1 MQLTFNPGRLRV
13 ARLILSVVFVTAY
26 ALLAHLPVAHAQVA
40 ELNTTHTV
48 YYESPYR
55 THMFVYSPA
64 ADLKVTPTD
73 ALDVRAGWEADVV
86 SGASVAVKAG
96 PAYAATHPG
105 AGADVVTTA
114 SVHDFRNVAHGG
126 FTVRHDAV
134 ALDADYSYSTEHD
147 YKSHTV
153 SVGARTDLFEH
164 NTQLAISYARNFDFV
179 CNRTQSPTALPSQ
192 YAALENSDGCFTG
205 GANPLRLTDQI
216 AIDGFQA
223 SWSQSFTPTFAM
235 QFVYTGQITNGF
247 QADPYRSVIIGEG
260 LKAQEHVPDNRTRN
274 AFAMRANFF
283 LKPLK
288 AALRLGVRAY
298 DDTWDVK
305 SGTADLELEKYF
317 GERFRAVA
325 RARFYKQS
333 GALFWSDD
341 YSGGNAPLGP
351 KGQYFTGDRE
361 LSPFESILVGL
372 GATYGVTPSKGRLL
386 GLLTQ
391 FKISLNADVIQ
402 FIYNDYTLGGSEVS
416 GSRALMA
423 SLSATFVF

>member
-1 MQLTFNPGRLRV
+1 MSRPLRIV
-13 ARLILSVVFVTAY
+13 ALGIAIAA
-26 ALLAHLPVAHAQVA
+26 ALLAHGRSALAQVA
-40 ELNTTHTV
+40 EFNTTHTI
-48 YYESPYR
+48 YYESPFKS
-55 THMFVYSPA
+55 HMFVYSPA
-64 ADLKVTPTD
+64 ADLKVTPID

-96 PAYAATHPG
+96 PAYAATHPN
-105 AGADVVTTA
+105 ADIVTAA

-126 FTVRHDAV
+126 FTVRHEAV

-192 YAALENSDGCFTG
+192 YTALENSDGCFTG
-205 GANPLRLTDQI
+205 GQNPLRLTDQI

-223 SWSQSFTPTFAM
+223 SWSQSLTPTFAM

-247 QADPYRSVIIGEG
+247 QSDPYRSVIIGEN

-274 AFAMRANFF
+274 ALAVRGNLF

-288 AALRLGVRAY
+288 AALRIGVRAY
-298 DDTWDVK
+298 DDTWDIK
-305 SGTADLELEKYF
+305 SGTADAEFEKYF

-325 RARFYKQS
+325 RARFYKQT

-361 LSPFESILVGL
+361 LSPFESILLGL
-372 GATYGVTPSKGRLL
+372 GATYAVTPAKGRIL
-386 GLLTQ
+386 GLMSN
-391 FKISLNADVIQ
+391 FKLQANVDVIQ
-402 FIYNDYTLGGSEVS
+402 FIYNDFTLAGSAVS
-416 GSRALMA
+416 GSEALMA
-423 SLSATFVF
+423 SLSMTLVF

>member
-1 MQLTFNPGRLRV
+1 MQLTSRSVRFIGAIACALVAQARV
-13 ARLILSVVFVTAY
+13 AN
-26 ALLAHLPVAHAQVA
+26 AQVA
-40 ELNTTHTV
+40 EFNTTHTV
-48 YYESPYR
+48 YYESPFR

-179 CNRTQSPTALPSQ
+179 CNRTQGVTALPSQ

-205 GANPLRLTDQI
+205 GATPSRVTDQI

-223 SWSQSFTPTFAM
+223 SWSQSWTPTFAT
-235 QFVYTGQITNGF
+235 QLVYTGQITNGF
-247 QADPYRSVIIGEG
+247 QSDPYRSVIIGEG

-274 AFAMRANFF
+274 ALAARANFYF
-283 LKPLK
+283 KPLK

-298 DDTWDVK
+298 DDTWDVR
-305 SGTADLELEKYF
+305 SGTADAELEKYF
-317 GERFRAVA
+317 GERFRAEA
-325 RARFYKQS
+325 RARVYHQT

-361 LSPFESILVGL
+361 LSPFTSFLVGL
-372 GATYGVTPSKGRLL
+372 GATYAVTPSQGKIL
-386 GLLTQ
+386 GLLTNL
-391 FKISLNADVIQ
+391 KMSLSLDVIQ
-402 FIYNDYTLGGSEVS
+402 FAYDDYTLGGSEVS
-416 GSRALMA
+416 GSRAFMA
-423 SLSATFVF
+423 SLSMSLIF

>member
-1 MQLTFNPGRLRV
+1 VQLMSRPLRIV
-13 ARLILSVVFVTAY
+13 AVGFAFAFAS
-26 ALLAHLPVAHAQVA
+26 LAQPRSARAQVA
-40 ELNTTHTV
+40 EFNTTNTV
-48 YYESPYR
+48 YYEAPAK

-105 AGADVVTTA
+105 VDIITAA

-147 YKSHTV
+147 YKSHTI

-192 YAALENSDGCFTG
+192 YTALENSDGCFTG
-205 GANPLRLTDQI
+205 GATPSRLTDQL

-247 QADPYRSVIIGEG
+247 QSDPYRSVIIGEG

-274 AFAMRANFF
+274 AFAVRANFF

-288 AALRLGVRAY
+288 AALRLGIRAY
-298 DDTWDVK
+298 DDTWDIK
-305 SGTADLELEKYF
+305 SGTADAEFEKYF

-341 YSGGNAPLGP
+341 YSGGNAPEGP

-372 GATYGVTPSKGRLL
+372 GATYAVTPAKGRLL
-386 GLLTQ
+386 GLLTN
-391 FKISLNADVIQ
+391 FKVSLNGDVIQ
-402 FIYNDYTLGGSEVS
+402 FIYNDYTLAGSEVS
-416 GSRALMA
+416 ASRAFMA
-423 SLSATFVF
+423 SLSMTLVF

>member
-1 MQLTFNPGRLRV
+1 MSRPLRIV
-13 ARLILSVVFVTAY
+13 AIGIAIAA
-26 ALLAHLPVAHAQVA
+26 ALLAHGRLALAQVA
-40 ELNTTHTV
+40 EFNTTHTI
-48 YYESPYR
+48 YYEAPFKS
-55 THMFVYSPA
+55 HMFVYSPA
-64 ADLKVTPTD
+64 ADLKVTPID

-96 PAYAATHPG
+96 PAYAATHPN
-105 AGADVVTTA
+105 ADIVTAA

-192 YAALENSDGCFTG
+192 YTALENSDGCFTG
-205 GANPLRLTDQI
+205 GATPSRLTDQI

-223 SWSQSFTPTFAM
+223 SWSQSLTPTFAM

-247 QADPYRSVIIGEG
+247 QSDPYRSVIIGEN

-274 AFAMRANFF
+274 ALAVRGNLF

-288 AALRLGVRAY
+288 AAVRIGIRAY
-298 DDTWDVK
+298 DDTWGIE
-305 SGTADLELEKYF
+305 SGTADAEFEKYF

-361 LSPFESILVGL
+361 LSPFESILLGL
-372 GATYGVTPSKGRLL
+372 GATYAVTPTKGRIL
-386 GLLTQ
+386 GLMST
-391 FKISLNADVIQ
+391 FKLQANGDVIQ
-402 FIYNDYTLGGSEVS
+402 FIYNDYTLAGSAVS
-416 GSRALMA
+416 GSEALMA
-423 SLSATFVF
+423 SLSMTLVF

>member
-1 MQLTFNPGRLRV
+1 VQLTSRSFR
-13 ARLILSVVFVTAY
+13 ILAVGFAF
-26 ALLAHLPVAHAQVA
+26 ACAWLAHDRSAHAQVA
-40 ELNTTHTV
+40 EFNTTHTV
-48 YYESPYR
+48 YYEAPAK

-64 ADLKVTPTD
+64 ADLKVTPID

-105 AGADVVTTA
+105 SGADVITTA

-126 FTVRHDAV
+126 FTVRHDV
-134 ALDADYSYSTEHD
+134 VSLDADYSYSTEHD

-192 YAALENSDGCFTG
+192 YTALENSDGCFTG
-205 GANPLRLTDQI
+205 GATPSRLTDQI

-223 SWSQSFTPTFAM
+223 SWSQSLTPTFAM

-247 QADPYRSVIIGEG
+247 QSDPYRSVIIGEG

-274 AFAMRANFF
+274 AFAVRGNLF

-288 AALRLGVRAY
+288 AALRIGARAY
-298 DDTWDVK
+298 DDTWDIK
-305 SGTADLELEKYF
+305 SGTVDAEFEKYF

-372 GATYGVTPSKGRLL
+372 GATYAVTPQKRVL
-386 GLLTQ
+386 GLMSG
-391 FKISLNADVIQ
+391 FKFSLNGDVIQ
-402 FIYNDYTLGGSEVS
+402 FIYNDYTLAGSEVS

-423 SLSATFVF
+423 SLSMTLVF